1 MSVLLQIILP
11 IFALIGLGYASAK
24 MKWISEEGL
33 RGLNDFVFRLALPCL
48 IFNGATTPHPGGGA
62 TAFAFFTGCLTAYAL
77 AILLART
84 VLRLKL
90 GEAGTFGLN
99 ASFGNSGMIGIPL
112 VLAAYG
118 QQGLGQLLAIIGL
131 HSLILLPIGTV
142 VGEMAHSSKA
152 PVLKILK
159 ATIISVAQNPIVI
172 AVAAGFVVYQAGV
185 PVPEVARNFLQ
196 LTGMAASPVALFC
209 LGATLV
215 AFDAR
220 RDWPSALV
228 CSALKLL
235 FMPFLV
241 AVIGWLISLPPLP
254 MKVAVLTAALPT
266 GANAFFLSRR
276 YSAGAERS
284 GATVLLSTL
293 LSLGTVAGL
302 MMGLESWYGP

>member
-24 MKWISEEGL
+24 MKWVTDEGL

-62 TAFAFFTGCLTAYAL
+62 TAFAFFTGCLSAYAL
-77 AILLART
+77 ALLLARFG
-84 VLRLKL
+84 LRLKL
-90 GEAGTFGLN
+90 GEAGTFALN

-112 VLAAYG
+112 ILAAYG
-118 QQGLGQLLAIIGL
+118 QPGLAQLLAIIGL
-131 HSLILLPIGTV
+131 HSLILLPLGTV
-142 VGEMAHSSKA
+142 VGEIAHNSKA

-159 ATIISVAQNPIVI
+159 GTIVSVVQNPIVI
-172 AVAAGFVVYQAGV
+172 AVAAGFVVYQSGI
-185 PVPEVARNFLQ
+185 PVPHVVRNFLE

-228 CSALKLL
+228 CSSLKLL
-235 FMPFLV
+235 FMPLLV
-241 AVIGWLISLPPLP
+241 AAVGWVIGLPPLQ
-254 MKVAVLTAALPT
+254 MKVALLTAALPT

-284 GATVLLSTL
+284 GATVLLSTM
-293 LSLGTVAGL
+293 LSLATLAGL
-302 MMGLESWYGP
+302 MLLLEHWYGM